1 MVTRSVVGT
10 DRARVDT
17 KTDRA
22 MRVGKQRMRVV
33 HSRTH
38 GRAGTQQPCRSQES
52 STFGDDD
59 VAPEKK
65 QSDGVKLEGRRSWMS
80 IITDVTQLALDLIR
94 VAREGTD
101 LYRKI
106 RFEK

>member
-1 MVTRSVVGT
+1 
-10 DRARVDT
+10 
-17 KTDRA
+17 
-22 MRVGKQRMRVV
+22 
-33 HSRTH
+33 
-38 GRAGTQQPCRSQES
+38 
-52 STFGDDD
+52 
-59 VAPEKK
+59 
-65 QSDGVKLEGRRSWMS
+65 MS